1 MQKNLDI
8 IIAHM
13 RQWLPPLPPLGGVA
27 LLYHANHHAVKQKM
41 QKNFSLLDDFFLDF
55 VQVVKPKV
63 QVAVEKK
70 SEKK

>member
-1 MQKNLDI
+1 
-8 IIAHM
+8 
-13 RQWLPPLPPLGGVA
+13 
-27 LLYHANHHAVKQKM
+27 M

-70 SEKK
+70 VKKSERKMLTVSILWDTFFAWLRQRSTTAS